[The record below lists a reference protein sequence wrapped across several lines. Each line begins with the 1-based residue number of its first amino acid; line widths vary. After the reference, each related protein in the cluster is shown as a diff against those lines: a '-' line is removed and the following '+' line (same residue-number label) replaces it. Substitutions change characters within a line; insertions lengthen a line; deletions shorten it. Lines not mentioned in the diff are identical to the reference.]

1 MSDKDTQAVENS
13 AEDNPIVD
21 LINHSLNQDYNKAN
35 EIFGDVLGQ
44 KLDAALEQEKI
55 RMANSVYNG
64 NDPDEEENDDES
76 DEQLELDLEDE
87 DEFGIPIINRDDEED
102 EGEIDEP
109 DIGEGEIE
117 GDDDGAEPYEDEDE
131 VEGAA
136 V

>member
-1 MSDKDTQAVENS
+1 MSDIDTQPVENS
-13 AEDNPIVD
+13 AEDNPIAD
-21 LINHSLNQDYNKAN
+21 LIKHSLNQDYNKAN

-64 NDPDEEENDDES
+64 DVSDEEENDEES
-76 DEQLELDLEDE
+76 DEQLELDLEDDDASIDDEDAEYE
-87 DEFGIPIINRDDEED
+87 DET
-102 EGEIDEP
+102 DEP
-109 DIGEGEIE
+109 DIEETEIE
-117 GDDDGAEPYEDEDE
+117 GDDDRAEPDEDEDE

>member
-76 DEQLELDLEDE
+76 DEQLELDLEDDDASIDDEDAEYE
-87 DEFGIPIINRDDEED
+87 DETDK
-102 EGEIDEP
+102 P
-109 DIGEGEIE
+109 DIEETEIE
-117 GDDDGAEPYEDEDE
+117 GDDDGAESDEDEDE
-131 VEGAA
+131 VERAA

>member
-76 DEQLELDLEDE
+76 DEQLELDLEDDDASIDDEDAEYE
-87 DEFGIPIINRDDEED
+87 DET
-102 EGEIDEP
+102 DEP
-109 DIGEGEIE
+109 DIEETEIE
-117 GDDDGAEPYEDEDE
+117 GDDDGAESDEDEDE

>member
-76 DEQLELDLEDE
+76 DEQLELDLEDDDASINDEDAEYE
-87 DEFGIPIINRDDEED
+87 DET
-102 EGEIDEP
+102 DEP
-109 DIGEGEIE
+109 DIEETEIE
-117 GDDDGAEPYEDEDE
+117 GDDDGAESDEDEDE

>member
-76 DEQLELDLEDE
+76 DEQLELDLEDDDASIDDEDAEYE
-87 DEFGIPIINRDDEED
+87 DET
-102 EGEIDEP
+102 DEP
-109 DIGEGEIE
+109 DIEETEIE
-117 GDDDGAEPYEDEDE
+117 GDDDGAESDEDEDE
-131 VEGAA
+131 VEGVA